1 MIASQ
6 LAKRKRGLKTPTIW
20 RPIFNVQLPKGL
32 FGRTQGQVG
41 GNAAPSPINAVP
53 PDTTSVQDTGQPQV
67 TEQNPVKKKHKKKAG
82 AFSNPLVIGGIV
94 VGALVV
100 IILVVKKK
108 QQSPLERIQGYA
120 KGVGSAL
127 SRSI

>member
-32 FGRTQGQVG
+32 FNKALGQVG

-53 PDTTSVQDTGQPQV
+53 PDTTSIQQGTVTDT
-67 TEQNPVKKKHKKKAG
+67 NPVKKKHKKKAG

-100 IILVVKKK
+100 IILIVKKK
-108 QQSPLERIQGYA
+108 QSPLERVQGYA
-120 KGVGSAL
+120 KGIGAAL

>member
-6 LAKRKRGLKTPTIW
+6 LAMRKKGVKVPTIW

-32 FGRTQGQVG
+32 FNKAMGQVG

-53 PDTTSVQDTGQPQV
+53 PDTTSVQQGTVTDT
-67 TEQNPVKKKHKKKAG
+67 NPVKKKHKKKAST
-82 AFSNPLVIGGIV
+82 FSNPLVIGGIA
-94 VGALVV
+94 VGALVL

-108 QQSPLERIQGYA
+108 QSPLDRIHGYA
-120 KGVGSAL
+120 KGVGAAL
-127 SRSI
+127 SRSL